1 MDKPQNFI
9 LPVEDRALDSKQI
22 LQLLNSEQFLL
33 KEFENNQIYGQI
45 LRRYIYSRN
54 RQIATVGGNNK
65 ILEFEITPY
74 KYYFLKQLRLEMELE
89 YHVNDQV
96 QSNQTMPCLPIQLI
110 ERIEIFNNDQRL
122 IDMNQ
127 MDMYFT
133 FFLHS
138 SHRHFETYKDR
149 YELLDS
155 KVVSDGVRR
164 KYYIDMDDL
173 FMFLTP
179 ENGGFPIFLLIR
191 PLIFKITFSDKY
203 YVEDPNITYNFIQT
217 RFIATYQNTSHRI
230 ALESM
235 KKKWNWYV
243 NLSSS

>member
-1 MDKPQNFI
+1 
-9 LPVEDRALDSKQI
+9 
-22 LQLLNSEQFLL
+22 
-33 KEFENNQIYGQI
+33 
-45 LRRYIYSRN
+45 
-54 RQIATVGGNNK
+54 
-65 ILEFEITPY
+65 
-74 KYYFLKQLRLEMELE
+74 LRLELKLE
-89 YHVNDQV
+89 YHVNDQI
-96 QSNQTMPCLPIQLI
+96 QSNQTMPALPIQLI

-138 SHRHFETYKDR
+138 SYRHFNTYRDR

-155 KVVSDGVRR
+155 KVVSDGLRK

-191 PLIFKITFSDKY
+191 PLIFKI
-203 YVEDPNITYNFIQT
+203 
-217 RFIATYQNTSHRI
+217 
-230 ALESM
+230 
-235 KKKWNWYV
+235 
-243 NLSSS
+243 